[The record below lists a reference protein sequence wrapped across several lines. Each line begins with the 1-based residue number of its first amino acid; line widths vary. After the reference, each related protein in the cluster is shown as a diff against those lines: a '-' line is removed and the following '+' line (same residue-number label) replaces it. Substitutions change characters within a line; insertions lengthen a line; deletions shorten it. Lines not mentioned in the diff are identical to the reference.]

1 VVRLAGRIEERLREP
16 FVIDG
21 REVFITLSIGLA
33 FGSGTENRP
42 EDLLRNS
49 DLAMYR
55 AKHSGKDRSVV
66 FRSEMKERTSRRLDL
81 VGDLRQA
88 LRRPQE
94 EFRVHYQPQV
104 SLETGEIVG
113 TEALIRWNHPSRGLI
128 LPSEFVP
135 LAEETG
141 LIVPLGWWVL
151 REACR
156 QCREWRAQYSTNVP
170 LSVSVNLSGPQ
181 FQTFGLTERIRD
193 ILAET
198 GLTPGGLALE
208 ITESALMK
216 DIPSTIAALRWL
228 KALGVGLS
236 IDDFGTGYSSL
247 AYMKKFPTD
256 TIKVERS
263 MVSGLDHDPGNAA
276 IVSAMVTLAH
286 ALGLRVVAEGVET
299 EAEAHELRDL
309 GCDLGQGYYWCK
321 PAPADEMT
329 ALLDAA
335 SRPKRRFDRRT

>member
-1 VVRLAGRIEERLREP
+1 
-16 FVIDG
+16 
-21 REVFITLSIGLA
+21 
-33 FGSGTENRP
+33 
-42 EDLLRNS
+42 
-49 DLAMYR
+49 
-55 AKHSGKDRSVV
+55 
-66 FRSEMKERTSRRLDL
+66 
-81 VGDLRQA
+81 
-88 LRRPQE
+88 
-94 EFRVHYQPQV
+94 
-104 SLETGEIVG
+104 
-113 TEALIRWNHPSRGLI
+113 
-128 LPSEFVP
+128 
-135 LAEETG
+135 
-141 LIVPLGWWVL
+141 VL

-156 QCREWRAQYSTNVP
+156 QTREWRTRYPTNLS

-228 KALGVGLS
+228 KDLGVGLS

-321 PAPADEMT
+321 PAPAEEIT
-329 ALLDAA
+329 ALLRSAP
-335 SRPKRRFDRRT
+335 SPKRRFGRRA